1 MPPLQPLIN
10 GSGVEHP
17 LAGGRCAITSV
28 SRFVLSRHS
37 GVFHLVGCD
46 SAGKAQPWAW
56 AEPLTN
62 SQIRRWIKPLG
73 VRPCRRCDALEDK

>member
-1 MPPLQPLIN
+1 MTLLQPLIN

-17 LAGGRCAITSV
+17 LAGESCAITPV
-28 SRFVLSRHS
+28 SRFVLNRR
-37 GVFHLVGCD
+37 GRVFHLAGCD